1 MRSARWA
8 AVAAAIAF
16 GVLSGC
22 SGIDTTISPVEE
34 GADART
40 AESTVAE
47 STSAAPTSKEPKAPP
62 SAEPDPPAPDPE
74 PGTRENPG
82 VVGSDVGTF
91 SSGQDSIEVTVEAAT
106 WDANEI
112 VAGENPFNDPPA
124 DGMVYVI
131 VPLTV
136 TYSGPDSMLPWLDVD
151 VTYLAPNGRSYEQAY
166 AVIPDDLRD
175 VADIYDGGSA
185 TGNIIFELPADQV
198 PDGLWGVS
206 YNWSDPLW
214 WAAS

>member
-8 AVAAAIAF
+8 AVAAAISI

-22 SGIDTTISPVEE
+22 SGIDTTTGPVEE
-34 GADART
+34 ADDART
-40 AESTVAE
+40 TAPTTAEPA
-47 STSAAPTSKEPKAPP
+47 SAAPASKEPKAP
-62 SAEPDPPAPDPE
+62 STTEPEPPAPAPE

-82 VVGSDVGTF
+82 EVGSDVGTF
-91 SSGQDSIEVTVEAAT
+91 SSGLESIEVTVEAAT
-106 WDANEI
+106 WDANAI
-112 VAGENPFNDPPA
+112 VAGENQFNDPPA
-124 DGMVYVI
+124 EGMVYVI

-136 TYSGPDSMLPWLDVD
+136 TYSGPESMLPWLDVD
-151 VTYLAPNGRSYEQAY
+151 VTYLAENGRSYEQAY
-166 AVIPDDLRD
+166 VVIPDDLRD

-198 PDGLWGVS
+198 PGGLWGVS